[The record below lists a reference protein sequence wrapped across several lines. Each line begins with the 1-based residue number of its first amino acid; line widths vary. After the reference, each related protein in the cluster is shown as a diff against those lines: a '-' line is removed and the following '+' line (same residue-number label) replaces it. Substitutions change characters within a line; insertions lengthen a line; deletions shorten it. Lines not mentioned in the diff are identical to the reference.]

1 MGREKRELLFLVSRE
16 NLDLCYSGHSI
27 SFHIF
32 LSNLLLG
39 KESENLETR
48 PEKLW
53 RFKKINRIFT
63 KKKRKIT
70 IIIIRIFQEKLLYY

>member
-1 MGREKRELLFLVSRE
+1 MGREKRELLLLVSRE

-53 RFKKINRIFT
+53 RFTKNLY